1 MKKNKKQGFSL
12 IELLVVVAIMGL
24 LAAMSI
30 ISLNTARA
38 RARDARRLSDVKQ
51 IQTALEM
58 YFNDSRKY
66 PHSNDGYI
74 EDTCLSNDSDGDG
87 VDFESSVCATG
98 ADVYMAKIPQNPKP
112 RGDGDCI
119 DKPYT
124 YSRVTVGDETN
135 ASYYIVYCLG
145 SSSGDIDEG
154 PHHATPA
161 GIIDP

>member
-58 YFNDSRKY
+58 YFADINNY
-66 PHSNDGYI
+66 PTTPAAFEGA
-74 EDTCLSNDSDGDG
+74 CLSNSG
-87 VDFESSVCATG
+87 FAATCG
-98 ADVYMAKIPQNPKP
+98 ADIYMAKIPQNPEP
-112 RGDGDCI
+112 RGDGDCP
-119 DKPYT
+119 DTNYT
-124 YSRVTVGDETN
+124 YQAVAQGTETL
-135 ASYYIVYCLG
+135 ASYYIKYCIG
-145 SSSGDIDEG
+145 DKSGDITVG
-154 PHHATPA
+154 THYATPN
-161 GIIDP
+161 GIAND